1 MVHDELVR
9 LQRYAELNLAALIRL
24 LVHFDG
30 ALGLQRSAWV
40 EAHLA
45 AIGTREMARP
55 ATIASLVVQVEHMH
69 LAVTGIA
76 LQDMRATD
84 ASPDKLLFGHPIL
97 AWRLAVVTCIALAVA
112 LMPFMAT
119 EHVRAQRTLAMLMW
133 VGGVWVSD
141 ALPMF
146 VTSLFVPP
154 LLIFLG
160 ILADPATG
168 QPMSALA
175 AAPLVYGALFDH
187 TVWLILG
194 GCALG
199 AAVTKYQLD
208 RSVLAVILR
217 RTGHRPSFFILAV
230 MALGA
235 LLSGFVSNIIAT
247 VLCLALVLPV
257 VRQLSR
263 QSPFVRCL
271 LLCLAFSCNIGG
283 MLTPVSSPQN
293 LAIVQYLNVQVTG
306 YSISFIQWFAVGLPF
321 AVAAV
326 CLVWAALLL
335 LLRPYD
341 IASLPPLDAAG
352 AAPAAWTRGHW
363 AVLVLTLVTVSLWG
377 SFSALRGVVGDMA
390 TIALL
395 PMLVL
400 FGLGLLSVA
409 DLHVFP
415 WDAVVTVGGSN
426 VLGLALRD
434 SGLVELTSDALSVS
448 LRGSTTWVV
457 VLVLAALVVLVASVV
472 PHSRAAAVLM
482 PLVGPLAQ
490 QFGFVRYIVMA
501 VALASSCAVALAPVS
516 IPTLLVA
523 GTLDAYG
530 RRYLSASDF
539 LKFGGVV
546 TLLLLGLLMTWG
558 FVLFAFV
565 FGQ

>member
-1 MVHDELVR
+1 MESFCFLFFNF
-9 LQRYAELNLAALIRL
+9 E
-24 LVHFDG
+24 
-30 ALGLQRSAWV
+30 
-40 EAHLA
+40 
-45 AIGTREMARP
+45 P

-326 CLVWAALLL
+326 CLVWEALLL
-335 LLRPYD
+335 LLDFGGSSSR
-341 IASLPPLDAAG
+341 
-352 AAPAAWTRGHW
+352 
-363 AVLVLTLVTVSLWG
+363 TVSGCRQRL
-377 SFSALRGVVGDMA
+377 F
-390 TIALL
+390 
-395 PMLVL
+395 
-400 FGLGLLSVA
+400 FGLVNMA
-409 DLHVFP
+409 
-415 WDAVVTVGGSN
+415 N
-426 VLGLALRD
+426 
-434 SGLVELTSDALSVS
+434 
-448 LRGSTTWVV
+448 
-457 VLVLAALVVLVASVV
+457 
-472 PHSRAAAVLM
+472 
-482 PLVGPLAQ
+482 AQ
-490 QFGFVRYIVMA
+490 
-501 VALASSCAVALAPVS
+501 
-516 IPTLLVA
+516 
-523 GTLDAYG
+523 
-530 RRYLSASDF
+530 
-539 LKFGGVV
+539 LKFLQR
-546 TLLLLGLLMTWG
+546 TIDLPS
-558 FVLFAFV
+558 
-565 FGQ
+565 FGQRIEAWLTNEIVLYFRQDTI